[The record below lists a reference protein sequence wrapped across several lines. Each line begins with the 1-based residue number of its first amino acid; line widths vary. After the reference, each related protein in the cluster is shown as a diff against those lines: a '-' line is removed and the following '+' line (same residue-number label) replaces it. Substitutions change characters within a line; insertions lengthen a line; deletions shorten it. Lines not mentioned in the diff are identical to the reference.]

1 MKVCPG
7 QKGIKVKVG
16 TKIMKNCKNLETGI
30 ARQPYC
36 FFLLISTRRFRFIAF
51 ADYIISLEQ
60 RLNNTVAE
68 LQRTLVQHE
77 EMIVALQ
84 NRRLIPCA
92 GWYSPNNGFQYQL
105 SSTKQ
110 NWQESTMLCQQIG
123 GDLAA
128 LGIKNFHMRKK
139 VADNLFPT
147 TQWIWIGMTDL
158 DREGHFNWI
167 DGNPFNDP
175 SPGWKNSDP
184 NNARNNEHC
193 VGISH
198 AGDPPH
204 LIYDIACDATLYALC
219 EKSAAA
225 ACQ

>member
-7 QKGIKVKVG
+7 QKGIK
-16 TKIMKNCKNLETGI
+16 TGI
-30 ARQPYC
+30 ARQPCC
-36 FFLLISTRRFRFIAF
+36 FFLLPSTRRFRFIAF

-77 EMIVALQ
+77 ELIVALQ

-110 NWQESTMLCQQIG
+110 NWQESRMLCQQIG

-147 TQWIWIGMTDL
+147 TQWIWIGMSDL

-175 SPGWKNSDP
+175 SPGWKNGDP